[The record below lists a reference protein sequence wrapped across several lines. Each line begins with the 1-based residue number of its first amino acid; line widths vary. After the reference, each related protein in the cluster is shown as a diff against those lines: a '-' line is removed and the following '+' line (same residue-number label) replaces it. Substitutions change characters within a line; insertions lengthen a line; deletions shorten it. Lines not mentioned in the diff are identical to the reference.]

1 MSAAPQRLVL
11 DTGPL
16 IALFHAADPDH
27 ERAVRGFRALA
38 DANSRLI
45 IPLPVLFEAYKSL
58 LYPASRRKK
67 HLEGGVGVAR
77 RALGRMLEAL
87 ELVPLGLEDLERI
100 QVLLAGR
107 PEWRGTLEDASVV
120 LLALKVGAPVWTL
133 NYRDL
138 GVFKELS
145 FWAG

>member
-38 DANSRLI
+38 DVNSRLI
-45 IPLPVLFEAYKSL
+45 TPLPVLFEAYKWL
-58 LYPASRRKK
+58 LF
-67 HLEGGVGVAR
+67 EGGVGVAR

-87 ELVPLGLEDLERI
+87 EIVPLGLEDFERI
-100 QVLLAGR
+100 QILLAGR
-107 PEWRGTLEDASVV
+107 PEWRGTLEDASAV

>member
-1 MSAAPQRLVL
+1 M
-11 DTGPL
+11 
-16 IALFHAADPDH
+16 AD
-27 ERAVRGFRALA
+27 V
-38 DANSRLI
+38 NSRLI
-45 IPLPVLFEAYKSL
+45 TPLPVLFEAYKWL
-58 LYPASRRKK
+58 LF
-67 HLEGGVGVAR
+67 EGGVGVAR

-87 ELVPLGLEDLERI
+87 EIVPLGLEDFERI
-100 QVLLAGR
+100 QILLAGR
-107 PEWRGTLEDASVV
+107 PEWRGTLEDASAV